1 MKQFKKS
8 KRKFDNWPNKLALIS
23 FIVLLT
29 ISIILTCRIYKNEYE
44 EEMLQVKEEGSN
56 INNQLQNIITNSLNV
71 VEIISLIA
79 EKNLHEEEFEIIS
92 KNLMVNNKYVD
103 ATQLVKEYTIYKTYP
118 LKGNEKTIG
127 YNINADTLNRKKL
140 FEALKNEKIFFEG
153 PIKLIQGGEG
163 IVGRKPI
170 YNDNKFWGFAAVII
184 KSENFL
190 KAINLNNSGNS
201 NLFEYQI
208 VQKQTDLN
216 GKKFFKNNV
225 DFSKGIINKTYLPAG
240 DWYLYVKLKEPQ
252 HRNKAIEF
260 FLSSILLNII
270 ISLYLRKLSQ
280 EPIKL
285 EALVRRKTADLEKV
299 NLQLE
304 SRAKELSKVNRELEH
319 FAYIISH
326 DLQEPLRMITSF
338 LTLLEKKY
346 NDSLDEKGKKYIFYA
361 VNGAK
366 RMKKIIL
373 DILEFSK
380 VGKHTDQKEYIELN
394 EIMAEIKGFY
404 EIEYPNG
411 KINYENLPKIF
422 SYRSTIF
429 QIFHNLISNAF
440 KYSKNNEAPQINIKL
455 VAETKKNYTFAVED
469 NGIGIE
475 NQYLEKIFILFQRL
489 HNDDEIKG
497 SGIGLA
503 IVKKLV
509 ENLNGSIWVESE
521 KNIGS
526 TFYFKIPKNK

>member
-184 KSENFL
+184 KS
-190 KAINLNNSGNS
+190 
-201 NLFEYQI
+201 
-208 VQKQTDLN
+208 
-216 GKKFFKNNV
+216 
-225 DFSKGIINKTYLPAG
+225 
-240 DWYLYVKLKEPQ
+240 
-252 HRNKAIEF
+252 
-260 FLSSILLNII
+260 
-270 ISLYLRKLSQ
+270 
-280 EPIKL
+280 
-285 EALVRRKTADLEKV
+285 
-299 NLQLE
+299 
-304 SRAKELSKVNRELEH
+304 
-319 FAYIISH
+319 
-326 DLQEPLRMITSF
+326 
-338 LTLLEKKY
+338 
-346 NDSLDEKGKKYIFYA
+346 
-361 VNGAK
+361 
-366 RMKKIIL
+366 
-373 DILEFSK
+373 
-380 VGKHTDQKEYIELN
+380 
-394 EIMAEIKGFY
+394 
-404 EIEYPNG
+404 
-411 KINYENLPKIF
+411 
-422 SYRSTIF
+422 
-429 QIFHNLISNAF
+429 
-440 KYSKNNEAPQINIKL
+440 
-455 VAETKKNYTFAVED
+455 
-469 NGIGIE
+469 
-475 NQYLEKIFILFQRL
+475 
-489 HNDDEIKG
+489 
-497 SGIGLA
+497 
-503 IVKKLV
+503 
-509 ENLNGSIWVESE
+509 
-521 KNIGS
+521 
-526 TFYFKIPKNK
+526 